1 MRRPTGASEA
11 TVAGIT
17 ELKTAVARAAYDVT
31 AEEYCSPALPDLF
44 S

>member
-1 MRRPTGASEA
+1 MSEA

-31 AEEYCSPALPDLF
+31 AEYCSPALPDSF